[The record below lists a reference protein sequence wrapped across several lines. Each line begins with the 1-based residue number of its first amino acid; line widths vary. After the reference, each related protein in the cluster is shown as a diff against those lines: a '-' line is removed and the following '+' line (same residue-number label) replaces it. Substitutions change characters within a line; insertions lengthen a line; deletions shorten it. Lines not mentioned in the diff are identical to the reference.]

1 MRILH
6 GVLAALILVPATD
19 VVAQQIPDP
28 TNKRNTSVGTT
39 AAEFLLLGSG
49 ARGMALSPAFA
60 ALTRDVEALY
70 HNPASLPLLAGPE
83 AALTVMP
90 YFADTHYRWAGFALP
105 LAGGEYGFGV
115 SFANFGFGA
124 QPVYT
129 EDDQENASQRTY
141 SVSET
146 VIGISLGHAFIDR
159 FTGGVTFKLISD
171 QLGSAS
177 ATAFA
182 MDVGTNYHAELAGRP
197 ISMAFVIQN
206 QVLGSGLKH
215 TGSGLDFENYPESPP
230 GVPSQPLDPYPAR
243 YETQASPLP
252 VAFRFGIAYDVI
264 SSPSS
269 RLSLM
274 GEFNDIYSTESSFG
288 LAGEYEWSPPDGP
301 LSLALRGSYSY
312 QGDNDEAE
320 LGATYGD
327 KNIGLDGVVLGGGLK
342 YRFANYEARVDYA
355 WRHFGVLGPRNVFT
369 VSFGWR

>member
-1 MRILH
+1 GRRGHSDGEPPQPQRAVRRERCRLLPRLDAGWPAAGREVHGHQLGLRPVTRRRSMRILH

-115 SFANFGFGA
+115 SFAKFGFGD

-177 ATAFA
+177 AT
-182 MDVGTNYHAELAGRP
+182 
-197 ISMAFVIQN
+197 
-206 QVLGSGLKH
+206 
-215 TGSGLDFENYPESPP
+215 
-230 GVPSQPLDPYPAR
+230 
-243 YETQASPLP
+243 
-252 VAFRFGIAYDVI
+252 
-264 SSPSS
+264 
-269 RLSLM
+269 
-274 GEFNDIYSTESSFG
+274 
-288 LAGEYEWSPPDGP
+288 
-301 LSLALRGSYSY
+301 
-312 QGDNDEAE
+312 
-320 LGATYGD
+320 
-327 KNIGLDGVVLGGGLK
+327 
-342 YRFANYEARVDYA
+342 
-355 WRHFGVLGPRNVFT
+355 
-369 VSFGWR
+369 